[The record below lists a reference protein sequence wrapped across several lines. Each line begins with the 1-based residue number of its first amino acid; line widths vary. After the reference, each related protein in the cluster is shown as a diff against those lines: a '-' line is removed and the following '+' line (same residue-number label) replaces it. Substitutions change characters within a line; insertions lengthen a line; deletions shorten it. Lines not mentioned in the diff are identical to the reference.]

1 VRLKSYATTT
11 GFQPVSIGMSICA
24 ATVDTGT
31 PRLEAMIK
39 AAKKE
44 LDESVRTESIMV
56 HHFKTE

>member
-1 VRLKSYATTT
+1 MT

-44 LDESVRTESIMV
+44 LDESERTESIIV